1 MPLKNGFEVL
11 EMANNHWI
19 EEIPVI
25 MISSED
31 STAAIR
37 RAYEL
42 GVADYIS
49 RPFDAQVV
57 YHRRVMNTIKLYA
70 RQRRLV
76 DLVTD
81 QLCEKEKTTA

>member
-1 MPLKNGFEVL
+1 
-11 EMANNHWI
+11 
-19 EEIPVI
+19 

-57 YHRRVMNTIKLYA
+57 YRRVMNTIKLYA

-81 QLCEKEKTTA
+81 QLYEKEKNNRMMIAILSEIVEFMTRR